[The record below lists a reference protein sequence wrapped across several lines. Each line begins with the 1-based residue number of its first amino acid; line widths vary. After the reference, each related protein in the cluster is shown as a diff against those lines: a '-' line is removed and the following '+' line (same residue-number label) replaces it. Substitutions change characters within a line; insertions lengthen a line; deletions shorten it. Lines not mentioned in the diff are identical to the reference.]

1 MAVHSGEAVTQAGGT
16 QRDAR
21 ATLLAFLQRR
31 FRQGGA
37 EHETILLQAVEEVCA
52 EETGQDVSE
61 RQFCQQLRVV
71 GVALAEEIEKTKPSW
86 AIEGQEVAVVAEE
99 LRQMRRR
106 RQLAKE
112 AFAAQEA
119 IHQLLRERQQLWLSD
134 EELEIYRRSA
144 PVVGSKSWSK
154 ATVQWVLDELEVL
167 TPGAA
172 GDIRLLDVGSSYG
185 AWDSLPKSLALDLA
199 PAAPSVWRADFLQ
212 LQIEEMEME
221 EKDGDVFEI
230 NAHGELQ
237 TLRAGAFDA
246 VVLSLVLS
254 FLPTP
259 ELRREMLD
267 RARRCL
273 RLSPPGSLFVIEKT
287 SLCRDTAQSA
297 REKFQK
303 ALEAAGFQCQK
314 YSAVGTLDGDSRPN
328 RHAHA
333 WHLRPNAER
342 FQPSPLP
349 TFKET
354 RTVRGQETAG
364 VPKGETPVDTK
375 EATAI
380 SAGTPCRPQC
390 KDSPHDPASSVKWHC
405 RPK

>member
-237 TLRAGAFDA
+237 TLRAG
-246 VVLSLVLS
+246 
-254 FLPTP
+254 
-259 ELRREMLD
+259 
-267 RARRCL
+267 
-273 RLSPPGSLFVIEKT
+273 SLFVIEKT